1 MTLFIERDYVTI
13 KEMQSH
19 LSNCYYGMFPRGYV
33 AKMLALNGYI
43 DPEFEDRLNDAAYKF
58 HLEVSEII
66 SDMLKIMDAKAIDRD
81 TLYSNSENA
90 LVTVKFNLEK

>member
-1 MTLFIERDYVTI
+1 MTNLRMVVTTNQTI
-13 KEMQSH
+13 G
-19 LSNCYYGMFPRGYV
+19 LSGVLVN
-33 AKMLALNGYI
+33 